1 MTQTTAHSWW
11 VDLSYLDFTTIE
23 LLSADLLTARGFIK
37 LLNVDFKP
45 YYLSLSLKMSFVFF
59 NSNLV
64 CKIDG

>member
-45 YYLSLSLKMSFVFF
+45 YYLRLSLKMSFVFF
-59 NSNLV
+59 KSNLV